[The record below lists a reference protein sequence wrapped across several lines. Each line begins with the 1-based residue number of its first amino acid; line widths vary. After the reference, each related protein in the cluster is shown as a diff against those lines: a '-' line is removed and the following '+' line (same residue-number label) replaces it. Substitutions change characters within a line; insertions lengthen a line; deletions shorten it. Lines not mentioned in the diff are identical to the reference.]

1 MTPQPLTAP
10 NTMGT
15 TGTETP
21 VQRQS
26 EGESGPRESE
36 RASPDMPD
44 WLFIPAFVLAVV
56 ALVVIEGALR
66 VPLEIFI
73 AGLGEERVAVAN
85 LCYLGYCFAIF
96 ILSIICMFIATG
108 LVLFL
113 WMAITCA

>member
-15 TGTETP
+15 AGTETP

-26 EGESGPRESE
+26 EGESGPRESK

-44 WLFIPAFVLAVV
+44 WLFFPAFVLAIV
-56 ALVVIEGALR
+56 ALVAIEGVLR

-85 LCYLGYCFAIF
+85 LCYLGYSFAIL

-108 LVLFL
+108 LVIFL